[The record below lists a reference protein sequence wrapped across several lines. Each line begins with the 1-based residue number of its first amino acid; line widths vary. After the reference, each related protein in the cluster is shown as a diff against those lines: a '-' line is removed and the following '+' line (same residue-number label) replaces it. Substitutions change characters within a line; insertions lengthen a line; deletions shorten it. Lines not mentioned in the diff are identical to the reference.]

1 MALFGRPTPQD
12 EIRAASYREWLVRRD
27 PFAIASLVLGVFSLT
42 HLGTLFVDGIAA
54 IVLGII
60 ALRRISYGRDPQR
73 PHGKWLATGGM
84 FCAAASLAL
93 AAVLYWWA

>member
-12 EIRAASYREWLVRRD
+12 EVRAASYRDWLVRRD

-54 IVLGII
+54 IVLGILAI
-60 ALRRISYGRDPQR
+60 KRISLGSDPQR
-73 PHGKWLATGGM
+73 PHGTGLAIGGIVT
-84 FCAAASLAL
+84 AAASLML
-93 AAVLYWWA
+93 AAALYWWA

>member
-42 HLGTLFVDGIAA
+42 HLGTLLVDGVAA
-54 IVLGII
+54 IVLGVVAIVR
-60 ALRRISYGRDPQR
+60 LNNGRDPER
-73 PHGKWLATGGM
+73 PYGKWIATGGIV
-84 FCAAASLAL
+84 CAAASLVL

>member
-27 PFAIASLVLGVFSLT
+27 LFAIASLVLGVFSLT
-42 HLGTLFVDGIAA
+42 HLGTLLVDGIAA
-54 IVLGII
+54 IALGVI
-60 ALRRISYGRDPQR
+60 ALQRLREQRDPQR
-73 PHGKWLATGGM
+73 LHGKWLAVIGIACG
-84 FCAAASLAL
+84 AASLAI